1 VAARAV
7 VEVLLYNSDA
17 KGTYLVEGPCWVVV
31 LGLVVQMIQGVE
43 AAATVAVL
51 GVEEFLVD
59 AAAAGLVVLVVA
71 APAVVAVQLLMVVV
85 VVIQVVV
92 VGSVFVAM
100 ATGVELLPVK
110 L

>member
-17 KGTYLVEGPCWVVV
+17 KGTYLVEEPCWVVV

-43 AAATVAVL
+43 VAAMVAVL

-59 AAAAGLVVLVVA
+59 AAAGLVVLVVA
-71 APAVVAVQLLMVVV
+71 AAAVVAVQLLKVVA

-92 VGSVFVAM
+92 ADSVFVAM

>member
-1 VAARAV
+1 MAARAV

-31 LGLVVQMIQGVE
+31 LGLVAQMIQGVE
-43 AAATVAVL
+43 AAAMVAVL
-51 GVEEFLVD
+51 EVEEFLVD

-71 APAVVAVQLLMVVV
+71 AVVAVQLLMVVV

-92 VGSVFVAM
+92 AGSVFVAM

>member
-1 VAARAV
+1 MAARAV

-17 KGTYLVEGPCWVVV
+17 KGTYLVEEPCWVVV

-43 AAATVAVL
+43 VAAMVAVL
-51 GVEEFLVD
+51 GVERFLVD
-59 AAAAGLVVLVVA
+59 VAAGLVLVV
-71 APAVVAVQLLMVVV
+71 AVVAVQLLMVVV

-92 VGSVFVAM
+92 AGSVFAAM